1 MKSLQYGKDIA
12 QEIENVLSLVDD
24 SEAEKLV
31 SLILDSGKVF
41 LSGTGRSGLAAR
53 AFAMRLGHLG
63 ITSAV
68 VGDVTAPCLSSG
80 DLLIVCSGSGETKG
94 QLVMVEKAKKLGGK
108 IALLTIN
115 PRSSI
120 GSLADATI
128 HITAPTPKVPVNRVN
143 SIQPLASLFE
153 QCLLLVLDAI
163 VMKLM
168 DKLKK
173 NSDEMFALHANL
185 E

>member
-115 PRSSI
+115 PCSSI

-128 HITAPTPKVPVNRVN
+128 HITAPTPKVPVNGVN